1 MDKQLFYGDIVNT
14 NRIIY
19 TPSDFAKTN
28 LLHLQEVGITQARQ
42 PHKST
47 KGQLSSYLFFLVQ
60 GGSGTLEYEGVTH
73 QLTKGDCVFL
83 DCRKEYSHCSSLD
96 LWQLQ
101 WVHFYGP
108 NIQGIH
114 KKYLER
120 GGLPCFHTKNYET
133 YEKLLAEIYSM
144 AGSNEYIRDM
154 NIYSML
160 AELLTLLMSESWHE
174 AKSGKT
180 NTNKQNL
187 QAVKEYLDENYKNKI
202 TLDELAE
209 LFYINKYYL
218 TRIFKEQFGISVID
232 YLLHIRITQAK
243 QLLRFS
249 EYNIEEVGIRCG
261 IPDAN
266 YFTRTF
272 KKIEGISPKEY
283 RKLW

>member
-1 MDKQLFYGDIVNT
+1 MNKALFYGDIVNT

-19 TPSDFAKTN
+19 TPSNFAKTN

-42 PHKST
+42 PHKSS
-47 KGQLSSYLFFLVQ
+47 KGQLTSYLFFLVQ
-60 GGSGTLEYEGVTH
+60 GGSGTLEYDGEDY
-73 QLTKGDCVFL
+73 QLSKGDCVFI
-83 DCRKEYSHCSSLD
+83 DCKKKFSHCSSLD

-120 GGLPCFHTKNYET
+120 GGLPCFRTKNYNR
-133 YEKLLAEIYSM
+133 YEKLLEEIYSM
-144 AGSNEYIRDM
+144 AESNEYIRDM

-174 AKSGKT
+174 QKNGKT
-180 NTNKQNL
+180 SGNKQNL
-187 QAVKEYLDENYKNKI
+187 QTIKEYLDENYTQKV

-209 LFYINKYYL
+209 IFYINKYYL
-218 TRIFKEQFGISVID
+218 TRIFKEQFGISVVD
-232 YLLHIRITQAK
+232 YLLHIRITKAK
-243 QLLRFS
+243 ELLRFS
-249 EYNIEEVGIRCG
+249 TYNIEEVGIRCG
-261 IPDAN
+261 VPDAN
-266 YFTRTF
+266 YFTRVF
-272 KKIEGISPKEY
+272 KKIEGMSPKEY